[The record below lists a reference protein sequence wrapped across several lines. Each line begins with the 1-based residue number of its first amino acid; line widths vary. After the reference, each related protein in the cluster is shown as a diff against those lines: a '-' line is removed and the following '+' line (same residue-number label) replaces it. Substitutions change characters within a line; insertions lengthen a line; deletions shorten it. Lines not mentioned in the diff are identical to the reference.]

1 LNTPSGF
8 VLILACGLSGE
19 CMTKILDWFMG
30 VTVYLLIVTV
40 ESISD
45 AWDYITMRKNEDT
58 RFD

>member
-1 LNTPSGF
+1 MS
-8 VLILACGLSGE
+8 
-19 CMTKILDWFMG
+19 KIVDWFMG